1 MAAFTT
7 IAALGMAGVQ
17 AGMGIA
23 QDAKAKKELANL
35 EVPELDNAFEDIQI
49 STLGSDIM
57 NEQNAITTSNM
68 VDASKSGGVRSVM
81 GAIPQIQA
89 FNNNANQE
97 SRKYLDD
104 QVINRDYSIA
114 QDNQRIR
121 GMKEQRYQGEV
132 QGLGQMMATGQQN
145 AWSGIR
151 GIGSSLMYADRNGE
165 FGMKKEDKK
174 YGNG

>member
-1 MAAFTT
+1 MAAAFST

-89 FNNNANQE
+89 YNNNANQE

-145 AWSGIR
+145 MWSGIR
-151 GIGSSLMYADRNGE
+151 GIGSTMMYADRN
-165 FGMKKEDKK
+165 KETETV
-174 YGNG
+174 